1 MGGAIYYNSYRPS
14 LSNITYTN
22 NSALY
27 GQNIASYPVK
37 IIEQGSTNSS
47 IELNMVGPG
56 ITYSETLKL
65 TLVDYDDQ
73 EIMNDDT
80 SQIKISPVTE
90 NAKATGVNYA
100 KSTKGVGEF
109 SGLIFEYTPGS
120 ADIKYVASS
129 TAIDQSM
136 ISNVFGQQFDNNS
149 VSVNFRN

>member
-1 MGGAIYYNSYRPS
+1 MVGPS
-14 LSNITYTN
+14 ITYT
-22 NSALY
+22 
-27 GQNIASYPVK
+27 
-37 IIEQGSTNSS
+37 
-47 IELNMVGPG
+47 
-56 ITYSETLKL
+56 ETLKL

-80 SQIKISPVTE
+80 SQIRISPVTE
-90 NAKATGVNYA
+90 NAIVTGVDYA

-120 ADIKYVASS
+120 ANIKYVASS

-149 VSVNFRN
+149 VNVNFRN